1 MKKQKS
7 MAASAVSVAI
17 VVLSMGLAG
26 AASAADEPSMADTI
40 AKKAAAATGLEL
52 WGYARGGFYGASGS
66 QPKAG
71 YQLGGDLQHYRLGN
85 EGDQYMEFGLG
96 KKFDLGEGLKW
107 GMYYMPKVY
116 NGTSGTAQVYS
127 DISGLEF
134 APELSFWA
142 GQRFH
147 RIADVHIIDNWVME
161 DGDNY
166 GAGVDGFKVGGGKF
180 NVAVHSDG
188 NNDNHNTTSN
198 NGKRIN
204 FQLVDLPVNPGGLL
218 SLTGGAIG
226 GTYAMGK
233 KGGAL
238 GLLHTQKDFMVKGLT
253 NSLFLQTSTG
263 HAALNGKF
271 YNLDNNGTAQ
281 SGAKQSRILD
291 AINWQVGKFGG
302 QALVGYQTHS
312 PDSGPMDGVKTKDLS
327 IGGRVTYGIAK
338 QVKLLGELGLTSRNI
353 DGQDKQRLYKG
364 TAAVAFSP
372 NTDFWTRPEFRVY
385 ATRANWNDAAA
396 VANNSTYGRNGRTSA
411 TTFGVQ
417 MEVWWQ

>member
-1 MKKQKS
+1 M
-7 MAASAVSVAI
+7 
-17 VVLSMGLAG
+17 
-26 AASAADEPSMADTI
+26 
-40 AKKAAAATGLEL
+40 AKKISTATGLDL
-52 WGYARGGFYGASGS
+52 WGYARGGFYGAAGS

-85 EGDQYMEFGLG
+85 EGDNYIEFGLG
-96 KKFDLGEGLKW
+96 RKFDLGEGLKW
-107 GMYYMPKVY
+107 GVYYMPKVY

-134 APELSFWA
+134 APNLSFWA

-147 RIADVHIIDNWVME
+147 RIQDVHILDNWVME

-166 GAGVDGFKVGGGKF
+166 GAGVDGIAVGGGKL
-180 NVAVHSDG
+180 NLSVYSDG
-188 NNDNHNTTSN
+188 NSDNHNTSSN
-198 NGKRIN
+198 NGKRMN

-218 SLTGGAIG
+218 SLTGGVIG
-226 GTYAMGK
+226 GSYALGK

-238 GLLHTQKDFMVKGLT
+238 GLLHNQKDFLVKGLT
-253 NSLFLQTSTG
+253 NSLFLQASNG

-271 YNLDNNGTAQ
+271 YNLDDVNGVAQ
-281 SGAKQSRILD
+281 AGAKQARIIE

-302 QALVGYQTHS
+302 QALVGYQTRT
-312 PDSGPMDGVKTKDLS
+312 PDSGPSDGVKTKDLS
-327 IGGRVTYGIAK
+327 VGGRVSYGVAR
-338 QVKLLGELGLTSRNI
+338 QVKLLGEVGLTSRAI
-353 DGQDKQRLYKG
+353 DGQDKQRLYKS

-385 ATRANWNDAAA
+385 LTRANWNDAAA
-396 VANNSTYGRNGRTSA
+396 TANSSSFGTNGRKSA
-411 TTFGVQ
+411 TSFGVQ